1 MAINIHKTGLLE
13 WTAGLTFCI
22 KIIFMTKSKIPLPV
36 SLYPAFDQSVLV
48 YIYLKA
54 QNHII

>member
-1 MAINIHKTGLLE
+1 MAINIHKTE